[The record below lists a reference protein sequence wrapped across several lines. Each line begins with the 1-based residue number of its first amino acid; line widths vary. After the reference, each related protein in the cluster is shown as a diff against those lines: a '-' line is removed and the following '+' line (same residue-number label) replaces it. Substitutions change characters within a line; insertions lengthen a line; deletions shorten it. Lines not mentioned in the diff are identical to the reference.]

1 MVDKHPLISYITLKA
16 PGYEPQNN
24 CLQKHERKNMTNN
37 LDRKIDELELSIRVM
52 NGLKNNGIDTIGD
65 LVKLT
70 EGEFLRTPNFG
81 RKSLNE
87 IREILSGMSLK
98 LGMTEEEQKYIPEK
112 HPNLWKE
119 FNWDIVAKSQEAAN
133 KSLNRITTQHQ
144 YTYTQV
150 DDYFAEHR
158 KVMDFYEKALK
169 ELF

>member
-1 MVDKHPLISYITLKA
+1 
-16 PGYEPQNN
+16 
-24 CLQKHERKNMTNN
+24 MTNN

-52 NGLKNNGIDTIGD
+52 KGLKSNEINTVKE
-65 LVKLT
+65 LVSKT
-70 EGEFLRTPNFG
+70 EGEILRTPNFG

-87 IREILSGMSLK
+87 VKEVLSGMNLK
-98 LGMTEEEQKYIPEK
+98 LGMTEEERKKDIPKK

-119 FNWDIVAKSQEAAN
+119 FNWDIIAKSQEAAN
-133 KSLNRITTQHQ
+133 RSLNRITTQHQ

-150 DDYFAEHR
+150 NDYFAEHR

>member
-1 MVDKHPLISYITLKA
+1 
-16 PGYEPQNN
+16 
-24 CLQKHERKNMTNN
+24 MTNN
-37 LDRKIDELELSIRVM
+37 LDRKIDELELSSRVM
-52 NGLKNNGIDTIGD
+52 NGLKNDGIDTIGD

-70 EGEFLRTPNFG
+70 EGEFLRNPNFG

-87 IREILSGMSLK
+87 IREILSCMSLK

-133 KSLNRITTQHQ
+133 KSLNRITTQQ
-144 YTYTQV
+144 QGTYTQV
-150 DDYFAEHR
+150 EEMFSEHR

>member
-1 MVDKHPLISYITLKA
+1 
-16 PGYEPQNN
+16 
-24 CLQKHERKNMTNN
+24 MTNN
-37 LDRKIDELELSIRVM
+37 LDGKIDELELSIRVM
-52 NGLKNNGIDTIGD
+52 NGLKSNGIDTIED

-70 EGEFLRTPNFG
+70 EGEILRTPNFG

-87 IREILSGMSLK
+87 VKEVLSGMNLK
-98 LGMTEEEQKYIPEK
+98 LGMTEEERKKDIPKK

-119 FNWDIVAKSQEAAN
+119 FNWDIIAKSQEAAN
-133 KSLNRITTQHQ
+133 RSLNRITTQHQ

>member
-1 MVDKHPLISYITLKA
+1 
-16 PGYEPQNN
+16 
-24 CLQKHERKNMTNN
+24 MTNN

-52 NGLKNNGIDTIGD
+52 KGLKSNEINTVKE
-65 LVKLT
+65 LVSKT
-70 EGEFLRTPNFG
+70 EGEILRTPNFG

-87 IREILSGMSLK
+87 VKEVLSGMSLK
-98 LGMTEEEQKYIPEK
+98 LGMTEEERKKGIPGK

-119 FNWDIVAKSQEAAN
+119 FNWDIIKKSQEAAN
-133 KSLNRITTQHQ
+133 LSLNRITTQHQ

>member
-1 MVDKHPLISYITLKA
+1 
-16 PGYEPQNN
+16 
-24 CLQKHERKNMTNN
+24 MTNN
-37 LDRKIDELELSIRVM
+37 LDGKIDELELSIRVM
-52 NGLKNNGIDTIGD
+52 NGLKSNNINTIED

-70 EGEFLRTPNFG
+70 EGEILRTPNFG

-87 IREILSGMSLK
+87 VKEVLSCMNLK
-98 LGMTEEEQKYIPEK
+98 LGMTEEERKKDIPKK

-119 FNWDIVAKSQEAAN
+119 FNWDIIAKSQEAAN
-133 KSLNRITTQHQ
+133 RSLNRITTQHQ

>member
-1 MVDKHPLISYITLKA
+1 
-16 PGYEPQNN
+16 
-24 CLQKHERKNMTNN
+24 MTNN
-37 LDRKIDELELSIRVM
+37 LDRKIDELELSSRVM
-52 NGLKNNGIDTIGD
+52 NGLKNDGIDTIGD

-133 KSLNRITTQHQ
+133 KSLNRITTQQ
-144 YTYTQV
+144 QGTYTQV
-150 DDYFAEHR
+150 EEMFSEH
-158 KVMDFYEKALK
+158 
-169 ELF
+169 

>member
-1 MVDKHPLISYITLKA
+1 
-16 PGYEPQNN
+16 
-24 CLQKHERKNMTNN
+24 MTNN

-52 NGLKNNGIDTIGD
+52 SGLKNNEIDTIED

-70 EGEFLRTPNFG
+70 EGEILRTPNFG

-87 IREILSGMSLK
+87 VKEVLSGMNLK
-98 LGMTEEEQKYIPEK
+98 LGMTEEERKKDIPKK

-119 FNWDIVAKSQEAAN
+119 FNWDIIAKSQEAAN
-133 KSLNRITTQHQ
+133 RSLNRITTQHQ

>member
-1 MVDKHPLISYITLKA
+1 
-16 PGYEPQNN
+16 
-24 CLQKHERKNMTNN
+24 MTNN

-52 NGLKNNGIDTIGD
+52 SGLKNNGIDTIGD

-133 KSLNRITTQHQ
+133 KSLNRITTQQ
-144 YTYTQV
+144 QGTYTQV
-150 DDYFAEHR
+150 EEMFSEHR

>member
-1 MVDKHPLISYITLKA
+1 
-16 PGYEPQNN
+16 
-24 CLQKHERKNMTNN
+24 MTNN

-52 NGLKNNGIDTIGD
+52 SGLKNNEIDTIED

-70 EGEFLRTPNFG
+70 EGEILRTPNFG

-87 IREILSGMSLK
+87 VKEVLSNMNLK
-98 LGMTEEEQKYIPEK
+98 LGMTEEERKKDIPKK

-119 FNWDIVAKSQEAAN
+119 FNWDIIAKSQEAAN
-133 KSLNRITTQHQ
+133 RSLNRITTQHQ

>member
-1 MVDKHPLISYITLKA
+1 
-16 PGYEPQNN
+16 
-24 CLQKHERKNMTNN
+24 MTNN

-52 NGLKNNGIDTIGD
+52 SGLKNNGIDTIGD

-87 IREILSGMSLK
+87 IKEVLCGMSLE
-98 LGMTEEEQKYIPEK
+98 LGMKEEPEKETPGK

-150 DDYFAEHR
+150 DEMFSEHK
-158 KVMDFYEKALK
+158 KVMAFYEKALK
-169 ELF
+169 EIF

>member
-1 MVDKHPLISYITLKA
+1 
-16 PGYEPQNN
+16 
-24 CLQKHERKNMTNN
+24 MTNN

-52 NGLKNNGIDTIGD
+52 NGLKNDGIDTIGD

-87 IREILSGMSLK
+87 IREVLSCMSLK
-98 LGMTEEEQKYIPEK
+98 LGMTEEELKKDTPGK

-119 FNWDIVAKSQEAAN
+119 FNWDIIAKSQEAAN

-150 DDYFAEHR
+150 DEMFSEHR

>member
-1 MVDKHPLISYITLKA
+1 
-16 PGYEPQNN
+16 
-24 CLQKHERKNMTNN
+24 MTNN
-37 LDRKIDELELSIRVM
+37 LDRKVDELELSIRVM
-52 NGLKNNGIDTIGD
+52 SGLKNNGIDTIRD

-70 EGEFLRTPNFG
+70 EGEFLRIPNFG

-87 IREILSGMSLK
+87 IREVLSGMSLE
-98 LGMTEEEQKYIPEK
+98 LGMKEEPEKETPGK

-119 FNWDIVAKSQEAAN
+119 FNWGIIKKSQEAAN
-133 KSLNRITTQHQ
+133 LSLNRIATQQQ
-144 YTYTQV
+144 YTFTQV

>member
-1 MVDKHPLISYITLKA
+1 
-16 PGYEPQNN
+16 
-24 CLQKHERKNMTNN
+24 MTNN
-37 LDRKIDELELSIRVM
+37 LDRKIDELELSSRVM
-52 NGLKNNGIDTIGD
+52 NGLKNDGIDTIGD

-133 KSLNRITTQHQ
+133 KSLNRITTQQ
-144 YTYTQV
+144 QGTYTQV
-150 DDYFAEHR
+150 EEMFSEHR

>member
-1 MVDKHPLISYITLKA
+1 
-16 PGYEPQNN
+16 
-24 CLQKHERKNMTNN
+24 MTNN

-52 NGLKNNGIDTIGD
+52 NGLKSNNINTIED

-70 EGEFLRTPNFG
+70 EGEILRTPNFG

-87 IREILSGMSLK
+87 VKEVLSGMNLK
-98 LGMTEEEQKYIPEK
+98 LGMTEEERKKDIPKK

-119 FNWDIVAKSQEAAN
+119 FNWDIIAKSQEAAN
-133 KSLNRITTQHQ
+133 RSLNRITTQHQ

>member
-1 MVDKHPLISYITLKA
+1 
-16 PGYEPQNN
+16 
-24 CLQKHERKNMTNN
+24 MTNN
-37 LDRKIDELELSIRVM
+37 LDRKIDELELSIRVLT
-52 NGLKNNGIDTIGD
+52 GLKNNGINTVRD

-70 EGEFLRTPNFG
+70 QGEFIKIPNFG

-87 IREILSGMSLK
+87 IKEVLCGMSLE
-98 LGMTEEEQKYIPEK
+98 LGMKEEPEKETPGK

-119 FNWDIVAKSQEAAN
+119 FNWGIIKKSQEAAN
-133 KSLNRITTQHQ
+133 QSLNRITTQHQ

-158 KVMDFYEKALK
+158 KVIDFYEKALK

>member
-1 MVDKHPLISYITLKA
+1 
-16 PGYEPQNN
+16 
-24 CLQKHERKNMTNN
+24 MTNN

-52 NGLKNNGIDTIGD
+52 SGLKNNEINTIGD

-70 EGEFLRTPNFG
+70 EGEILRTPNFG

-87 IREILSGMSLK
+87 VREVLSGMSLK
-98 LGMTEEEQKYIPEK
+98 LGMTEEERKGETCK

-119 FNWDIVAKSQEAAN
+119 FNWDIIAKSQEAAN

-144 YTYTQV
+144 VTYTEV
-150 DDYFAEHR
+150 EKMFSEHK

>member
-1 MVDKHPLISYITLKA
+1 
-16 PGYEPQNN
+16 
-24 CLQKHERKNMTNN
+24 MTNN
-37 LDRKIDELELSIRVM
+37 LDRKIDELELSSRVM
-52 NGLKNNGIDTIGD
+52 NGLKNDGVDTIGD
-65 LVKLT
+65 LVKLN

-133 KSLNRITTQHQ
+133 KSLNRITTQQ
-144 YTYTQV
+144 QGTYTQV
-150 DDYFAEHR
+150 EEMFSEHR